1 MNESDLLKHLRNQLK
16 FNYKYAL
23 DLIEDVEEVLMTHTP
38 AKGLENHPTFTIG
51 HIITAYGLT
60 IKHLGGL
67 YTVKKE
73 WDEIF
78 RRKGPGDPRYPTK
91 DISLYPSK
99 TELIQELKRQHE
111 MLQQILKSVESD
123 QLNREVK
130 WRYSNYFPKTIDL
143 LYFMCI
149 THYAMHIS
157 QLAAW
162 RRAMDLPSSLARL

>member
-1 MNESDLLKHLRNQLK
+1 MDTLQSLHCLINQLN

-23 DLIEDVEEVLMTHTP
+23 DLIEDVSEKDMAYTP
-38 AKGLENHPTFTIG
+38 AKGLENHPAFTIG

-60 IKHLGGL
+60 IKALGGE
-67 YTVKKE
+67 YTISKE

-78 RRKGPGDPRYPTK
+78 KRRGPGDPRYPTK
-91 DISLYPSK
+91 DLSLYPKKGSLTK
-99 TELIQELKRQHE
+99 ELGRQHDT
-111 MLQQILKSVESD
+111 LIGLLKKADND
-123 QLNREVK
+123 QLTKEIK

-162 RRAMDLPSSLARL
+162 RRAMGLPSSLARL